1 MDESTEIIKSVLPY
15 VGGAGVVIL
24 CLALLFKDSIKVFLE
39 KDSENKVLLKEH
51 EARINRLEENIQV
64 LPAIQS
70 ELKSIRDSLN
80 QILAHILTS
89 K

>member
-39 KDSENKVLLKEH
+39 KDSESKVLLKEH

>member
-24 CLALLFKDSIKVFLE
+24 CLALLFKDSIRVFLE